1 MAQSGGNQEAMAQP
15 GAKLLLMGRAGAGKT
30 SMKSIIFANYLARDT
45 NRLHQTNFIEH
56 SSLKFLGNLK
66 LNLWDCGGQDVFME
80 NYFESQK
87 ETIFQNA
94 EVLIYV
100 VSVSDRRGSND
111 LTMKSGETGK
121 DLNYFHHAM
130 ESLHQFSPNARVFC
144 LIHKLDLVHESKRE
158 EVLRSFE
165 RDLTNAAAGMNI
177 TTFGTSIWDET
188 LFKAWSKIVYSL
200 IPDIDQ
206 LGKHLEH
213 ICNVCEA
220 DEVVLFEKNTFL
232 LISHSSRKVMQ
243 DSHRFEKISNIVKQF
258 KLSCG
263 KVKTSF
269 RSFQVKNSL
278 FAAFIEPFLQHSF
291 VMVVVSDPHVPG
303 AATTANLWAARSHFA
318 ELSKSAA
325 SFGAHL

>member
-1 MAQSGGNQEAMAQP
+1 MAQP
-15 GAKLLLMGRAGAGKT
+15 NQGSKVLLMGRAGAGKT

-56 SSLKFLGNLK
+56 SSLRFLGNLR

-80 NYFESQK
+80 NYFESQR

-100 VSVSDRRGSND
+100 IVAVSDKRGSSD
-111 LTMKSGETGK
+111 LSKAGPSENAK
-121 DLNYFHHAM
+121 DLHYFAHAM
-130 ESLHQFSPNARVFC
+130 DSLRQFSPNARVFC

-158 EVLRSFE
+158 EVLRIYE
-165 RDLTNAAAGMNI
+165 RDLTNTATGVNI
-177 TTFGTSIWDET
+177 KCFGTSIWDET
-188 LFKAWSKIVYSL
+188 LFKAWSQIVYAL
-200 IPDIDQ
+200 IPDIHQ
-206 LGKHLEH
+206 LENQLKH
-213 ICNVCEA
+213 IADVCEA

-232 LISHSSRKVMQ
+232 LISHSSRRNMQ

-278 FAAFIEPFLQHSF
+278 FSATIEPFLQHSF
-291 VMVVVSDPHVPG
+291 VMVVVSDPQIHG
-303 AATTANLWAARSHFA
+303 AATSANLWAARSHFH
-318 ELSKSAA
+318 ELARGGAA
-325 SFGAHL
+325 FGAHL

>member
-1 MAQSGGNQEAMAQP
+1 MAQP
-15 GAKLLLMGRAGAGKT
+15 SQGAKVLLMGRAGAGKT

-56 SSLKFLGNLK
+56 SSLRFLGNLR

-80 NYFESQK
+80 NYFESQR

-100 VSVSDRRGSND
+100 LVAVRDKQSPSDPKASSSEMTKD
-111 LTMKSGETGK
+111 LT
-121 DLNYFHHAM
+121 YFHHAM
-130 ESLHQFSPNARVFC
+130 ESLRQFSPTACVFC

-158 EVLRSFE
+158 EVLRNYE
-165 RDLTNAAAGMNI
+165 RDLKNTAPGVNI
-177 TTFGTSIWDET
+177 KCFGTSIWDET
-188 LFKAWSKIVYSL
+188 LFKAWSQIVYSL
-200 IPDIDQ
+200 IPDINQ
-206 LGKHLEH
+206 LERQLEH

-232 LISHSSRKVMQ
+232 LISHSSRRKMQ

-258 KLSCG
+258 KLSCA

-278 FAAFIEPFLQHSF
+278 FSATIEPFLQHSF
-291 VMVVVSDPHVPG
+291 VMVVVSDPAIHA
-303 AATTANLWAARSHFA
+303 AATSANLWAARRHFEKLTRA
-318 ELSKSAA
+318 GAP
-325 SFGAHL
+325 FGAHL

>member
-1 MAQSGGNQEAMAQP
+1 
-15 GAKLLLMGRAGAGKT
+15 MGRAGAGKT

-56 SSLKFLGNLK
+56 SSLRFLGNLR

-80 NYFESQK
+80 NYFESQR

-100 VSVSDRRGSND
+100 LVAVSDRRGTGAAD
-111 LTMKSGETGK
+111 MKAAPSEMSK
-121 DLNYFHHAM
+121 DLNYFTHAM
-130 ESLHQFSPNARVFC
+130 ESLRQFSPNARVFC

-158 EVLRSFE
+158 EVLKNYE
-165 RDLTNAAAGMNI
+165 RDLINSAPGVDI
-177 TTFGTSIWDET
+177 KCFGTSIWDET
-188 LFKAWSKIVYSL
+188 LFKAWSQIVYSL
-200 IPDIDQ
+200 IPDIEQ
-206 LGKHLEH
+206 LREQLEH
-213 ICNVCEA
+213 ICRVCEA

-232 LISHSSRKVMQ
+232 LISNSTRRNMQ

-258 KLSCG
+258 KLSCA

-278 FAAFIEPFLQHSF
+278 FSATIEPFLQHSF
-291 VMVVVSDPHVPG
+291 VMVVVSDPNVHS
-303 AATTANLWAARSHFA
+303 AATSANLWAARSRFA
-318 ELSKSAA
+318 ELVKAGA
-325 SFGAHL
+325 GFGSHL

>member
-1 MAQSGGNQEAMAQP
+1 MAQP
-15 GAKLLLMGRAGAGKT
+15 QGAKLLLMGRAGAGKT

-56 SSLKFLGNLK
+56 SSLKFLGNLR

-80 NYFESQK
+80 NYFESQR

-100 VSVSDRRGSND
+100 LSVSDRRGSHD
-111 LTMKSGETGK
+111 LSRTGPSSDFNK
-121 DLNYFHHAM
+121 DLSYFAHAM
-130 ESLHQFSPNARVFC
+130 DSLRQFSPSARVFC
-144 LIHKLDLVHESKRE
+144 LIHKLDLVHESKRD
-158 EVLRSFE
+158 EVLRSYE
-165 RDLTNAAAGMNI
+165 RDLKNSAAGVQI
-177 TTFGTSIWDET
+177 TCFGTSIWDET
-188 LFKAWSKIVYSL
+188 LFKAWSQIVYSL

-206 LGKHLEH
+206 LEKHLEH
-213 ICNVCEA
+213 ICKVCEA

-232 LISHSSRKVMQ
+232 LISSHSSRHMQ

-278 FAAFIEPFLQHSF
+278 FSAVIEPFLQHSF
-291 VMVVVSDPHVPG
+291 VMVVVSDPKIPG
-303 AATTANLWAARSHFA
+303 AATSANLWAARSKFA
-318 ELSKSAA
+318 EFAKAGC